1 MNIHLHLG
9 LGMELQLPTVSWLW
23 KELLPPLKGKD
34 DLPLGGKDDLPLPW
48 TEPGS
53 KPSSK
58 RDYRL

>member
-1 MNIHLHLG
+1 
-9 LGMELQLPTVSWLW
+9 MELQLPTVSWLW

-48 TEPGS
+48 TEPIS